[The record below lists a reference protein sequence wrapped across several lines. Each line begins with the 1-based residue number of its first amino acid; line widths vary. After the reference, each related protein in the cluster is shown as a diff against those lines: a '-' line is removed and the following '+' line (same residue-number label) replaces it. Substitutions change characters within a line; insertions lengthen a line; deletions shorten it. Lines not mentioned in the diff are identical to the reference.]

1 MSVQHLR
8 HVPLHQG
15 IGGLLVVLETPA
27 MAQVELVG
35 VAPGHLL
42 LQLLIGGSQEVEKWS
57 RVGRGG
63 EKGNSKL
70 GTLGRDVVW
79 ERAALST
86 LLGRHGTSEMFTGH

>member
-1 MSVQHLR
+1 
-8 HVPLHQG
+8 
-15 IGGLLVVLETPA
+15 

-79 ERAALST
+79 ERAAVCT
-86 LLGRHGTSEMFTGH
+86 LLGRHNSSEKFTSHLGVHK